1 MKNIL
6 LRLAKG
12 QRPLRAV
19 LARQILKRIPLLS
32 YADRLNFGYD
42 FVERPH
48 YAHCI
53 FYAAKLAHSLKYPK
67 MSVIEFGCGGG
78 KGLIN
83 AESHITEVMKIF
95 PVEIELYGFDLGS
108 GLPQPKDY
116 RDMPYYFRHGLYK
129 MDRTSLEKKLTRA
142 KLVIGAVEDTCP
154 TFFKDY
160 DPAPVG
166 CIFHDLD
173 FYSSTCA
180 ALKLQDAQS
189 SRFLPR
195 VLMYFGDI
203 IGNNEA
209 WLCSEF
215 TGERLA
221 SQEFNRD
228 HDMRKI
234 SQDYYL
240 PTKYPSQSWV
250 EHMYVYH
257 DFAHPNYND
266 FVADEEQNLHQ
277 RDIALG

>member
-6 LRLAKG
+6 LRFAKS
-12 QRPLRAV
+12 QRPLRSI
-19 LARQILKRIPLLS
+19 LAKQVLKRFRLLS
-32 YADRLNFGYD
+32 YADRLY
-42 FVERPH
+42 FVDRPH

-53 FYAAKLAHSLKYPK
+53 FHAAKLAHSLKYPK

-78 KGLIN
+78 NGLIN

-116 RDMPYYFRHGLYK
+116 RDMPYYFRHGLYR
-129 MDRTSLEKKLTRA
+129 MDRTNLEKKLTRA
-142 KLVIGAVEDTCP
+142 KLVIGAVEDTCA

-180 ALKLQDAQS
+180 ALKLQDAES
-189 SRFLPR
+189 SCFLPR
-195 VLMYFGDI
+195 VLMYFDDI
-203 IGNNEA
+203 IGNNET
-209 WLCSEF
+209 WLCNEF

-221 SQEFNRD
+221 IQEFNRD

-234 SQDYYL
+234 SKDYYL
-240 PTKYPSQSWV
+240 PTKYPSQFWV

-257 DFAHPNYND
+257 DFAHPKYND

-277 RDIALG
+277 RDIASG